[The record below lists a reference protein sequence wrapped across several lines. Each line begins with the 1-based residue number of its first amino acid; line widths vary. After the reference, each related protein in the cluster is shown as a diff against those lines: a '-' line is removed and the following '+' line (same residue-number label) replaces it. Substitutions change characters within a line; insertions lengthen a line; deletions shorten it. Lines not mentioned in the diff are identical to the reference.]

1 MAGIEPMVVHMKGT
15 RERNRDEQ
23 STFESSGG
31 SVPYLWIG
39 DSTGCFTAVT
49 DLRTLRKMKV
59 VLDAI
64 IDKRDRK
71 S

>member
-1 MAGIEPMVVHMKGT
+1 MVVHMKGT

-23 STFESSGG
+23 PTFESIGS

-39 DSTGCFTAVT
+39 DSEGCFTAIT
-49 DLRTLRKMKV
+49 DLRTLRKMKA

-64 IDKRDRK
+64 IEKRERR
-71 S
+71 